1 MFRWR
6 NYLTLCSTHIE
17 GIRRQM
23 TVQTKRMS
31 VQARAL
37 HRAVAVIGGLH
48 QLAGYLKV
56 SDEYVREWMFD
67 VGSPPNGVFLRVI
80 ELLLD
85 QPAEPVPQF
94 SADGLSVVGDR
105 TANMTRL

>member
-1 MFRWR
+1 M
-6 NYLTLCSTHIE
+6 
-17 GIRRQM
+17 
-23 TVQTKRMS
+23 KRMS

-37 HRAVAVIGGLH
+37 HRAVAAVGGLH

-56 SDEYVREWMFD
+56 SDEYIREWMFD

-85 QPAEPVPQF
+85 QTAELAPRF
-94 SADGLSVVGDR
+94 SADAVSVVGDSA
-105 TANMTRL
+105 ANMTRL

>member
-1 MFRWR
+1 M
-6 NYLTLCSTHIE
+6 SV
-17 GIRRQM
+17 QM
-23 TVQTKRMS
+23 KRMS

-37 HRAVAVIGGLH
+37 HRAVAAIGGLH

-56 SDEYVREWMFD
+56 SDEYIREWMYD

-85 QPAEPVPQF
+85 HTAEAPAQYA
-94 SADGLSVVGDR
+94 ADGLSVVGDS

>member
-1 MFRWR
+1 M
-6 NYLTLCSTHIE
+6 
-17 GIRRQM
+17 
-23 TVQTKRMS
+23 KRMS

-37 HRAVAVIGGLH
+37 HRAVPVAGGLH
-48 QLAGYLKV
+48 PLAAYLKV
-56 SDEYVREWMFD
+56 SDEFIREWMFD

-85 QPAEPVPQF
+85 QPTDASPQY
-94 SADGLSVVGDR
+94 APDGMSVVGDR

>member
-1 MFRWR
+1 M
-6 NYLTLCSTHIE
+6 
-17 GIRRQM
+17 
-23 TVQTKRMS
+23 KRMS

-37 HRAVAVIGGLH
+37 HRAVAVVGGLH

-56 SDEYVREWMFD
+56 SDEYIREWMFD

-85 QPAEPVPQF
+85 HPAEAAPQF
-94 SADGLSVVGDR
+94 AADGLSVVGDR
-105 TANMTRL
+105 VANMTRL

>member
-1 MFRWR
+1 M
-6 NYLTLCSTHIE
+6 
-17 GIRRQM
+17 
-23 TVQTKRMS
+23 KRMS

-37 HRAVAVIGGLH
+37 HRAVAAIGGLP

-56 SDEYVREWMFD
+56 SDEYIREWLYD

-85 QPAEPVPQF
+85 HTAEAPAQYA
-94 SADGLSVVGDR
+94 ADGLSVVGDSA
-105 TANMTRL
+105 ANMTRL

>member
-1 MFRWR
+1 M
-6 NYLTLCSTHIE
+6 SV
-17 GIRRQM
+17 QM
-23 TVQTKRMS
+23 KTMS

-48 QLAGYLKV
+48 PLAAYLKV
-56 SDEYVREWMFD
+56 SDEFIREWMFD

-85 QPAEPVPQF
+85 QPTEAPAQYAP
-94 SADGLSVVGDR
+94 DGMSVVGDR

>member
-1 MFRWR
+1 M
-6 NYLTLCSTHIE
+6 SV
-17 GIRRQM
+17 QM
-23 TVQTKRMS
+23 KRMS

-56 SDEYVREWMFD
+56 SDAYIREWMFD

-85 QPAEPVPQF
+85 QPAGSAPQL
-94 SADGLSVVGDR
+94 STDGLSVLGDSA
-105 TANMTRL
+105 ANMTRL

>member
-1 MFRWR
+1 M
-6 NYLTLCSTHIE
+6 
-17 GIRRQM
+17 
-23 TVQTKRMS
+23 KRMS

-56 SDEYVREWMFD
+56 SDEYIREWMFD

-85 QPAEPVPQF
+85 QPAEASPQYA
-94 SADGLSVVGDR
+94 ADGLSVVGDR
-105 TANMTRL
+105 PANMTRL

>member
-1 MFRWR
+1 M
-6 NYLTLCSTHIE
+6 
-17 GIRRQM
+17 
-23 TVQTKRMS
+23 KRMS

-48 QLAGYLKV
+48 PLAGYLKV
-56 SDEYVREWMFD
+56 SDEYIREWMFD

-85 QPAEPVPQF
+85 QPVEPAPAYA
-94 SADGLSVVGDR
+94 ADRVSVVGDSA
-105 TANMTRL
+105 ANMTRL

>member
-1 MFRWR
+1 M
-6 NYLTLCSTHIE
+6 S
-17 GIRRQM
+17 
-23 TVQTKRMS
+23 VQTKRMS

-37 HRAVAVIGGLH
+37 HRAVAAIGGPH

-56 SDEYVREWMFD
+56 SDEYIREWMFD

-85 QPAEPVPQF
+85 QPAEAAPQL
-94 SADGLSVVGDR
+94 ATDGLSVLGDR
-105 TANMTRL
+105 AANMTRL